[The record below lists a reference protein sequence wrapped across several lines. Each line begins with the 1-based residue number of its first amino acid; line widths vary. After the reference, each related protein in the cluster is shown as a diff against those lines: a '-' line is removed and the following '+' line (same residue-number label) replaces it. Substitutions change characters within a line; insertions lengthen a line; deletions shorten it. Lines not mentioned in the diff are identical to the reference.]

1 MERVDCSSTGEP
13 VEWALLRNC
22 LCIGAR
28 PPRSIDGVETR
39 TGAKMTKK
47 IIFTNTKSTF
57 AHKTKARKKILNHQV
72 AVTAIAAS
80 SSEMLPEM
88 KLEQRSIKSLK
99 GLKRRARKSS
109 SEQVERVARSL
120 QMHKQVAPVLIDTTG
135 QIINGHLV
143 VEAMRSLGEEKVWC
157 VAIDHLDEN
166 QREMLHITLNC
177 ISERGEWDLEIL
189 GPLLIDLGDIGFDL
203 EATGFSLPELD
214 IIMTPEISEGS
225 DEVPEELLP
234 EPNAD
239 PVTARGDL
247 WLLGKHRLLCGD
259 STKQESYVL
268 VLDGGQADCV
278 FTDIPRNIPIAGFVS
293 GLGKTKHEDFQMAAG
308 EMTDAEFAEFTDV
321 SHRHAADHLKLG
333 GVFFSCIDWR
343 SVHIVMSAGM
353 KAGLRHINTAF
364 WNKGSGGMGTLYRS
378 AHEIVVVFCKGEK
391 LAVNNVELGK
401 HGRDR
406 TNVWSYPGANKA
418 GSSAGKAL
426 KHHPTPKPV
435 EMVEDALL
443 DVTKR
448 GAFVLDPFLGS
459 GTTLLAA
466 ERSGRTAFGIELD
479 PAYVEVAIR
488 RWERL
493 TGKQAVHAATGLTFE
508 EFAQSKIGE
517 VQADAA

>member
-1 MERVDCSSTGEP
+1 MSIAALQGNLWSGR
-13 VEWALLRNC
+13 LLRNC
-22 LCIGAR
+22 LCIGAC
-28 PPRSIDGVETR
+28 PPRSLEGVETR
-39 TGAKMTKK
+39 TGGNMTNK
-47 IIFTNTKSTF
+47 IIFTKTKSTF
-57 AHKTKARKKILNHQV
+57 ADKTKARKKILNHQV
-72 AVTAIAAS
+72 AVTAIAAT

-88 KLEQRSIKSLK
+88 KLEQRAIKSLK
-99 GLKRRARKSS
+99 GLKRRARKSA
-109 SEQVERVARSL
+109 SEQVERVAKSL
-120 QMHKQVAPVLIDTTG
+120 RMHKQAAPVLIDTTG
-135 QIINGHLV
+135 EIINGHLV
-143 VEAMRSLGEEKVWC
+143 VEAMRSLGEDLVWC
-157 VAIDHLDEN
+157 VVIDHLDEN
-166 QREMLHITLNC
+166 QREMLHVALNRIGEC
-177 ISERGEWDLEIL
+177 GEWDLEIL
-189 GPLLIDLGDIGFDL
+189 GPLLINLGEIGFDL

-214 IIMTPEISEGS
+214 IIMTPEIGDGYDEG
-225 DEVPEELLP
+225 PEELLP

-239 PVTARGDL
+239 PVTSKGDL

-268 VLDGGQADCV
+268 VLDGARAECI
-278 FTDIPRNIPIAGFVS
+278 FTDIPWNIPIAGFVS

-308 EMTDAEFAEFTDV
+308 EMSEAEFAEFTDV
-321 SHRHAADHLKLG
+321 SHHHAAEHLKPG

-343 SVHIVMSAGM
+343 SVHIVMAAGM
-353 KAGLRHINTAF
+353 KAGLRHINIAC
-364 WNKGSGGMGTLYRS
+364 WNKGSGGMGPLYRS
-378 AHEIVVVFCKGEK
+378 AHEFVVVFCKGEK

-406 TNVWSYPGANKA
+406 TNVWSYPGANRP

-448 GAFVLDPFLGS
+448 GALVLDPFLGS

-479 PAYVEVAIR
+479 PAFVEVAIR

-493 TGKQAVHAATGLTFE
+493 TGKQALHAATGMTFE
-508 EFAQSKIGE
+508 EFALSKSGE
-517 VQADAA
+517 PHADAA